1 MIAGRKIKA
10 NKDGDG
16 QSFGDM
22 KFFEILY
29 FNLYFVTKIIIIR
42 RKPSTGRKP
51 PFDQY
56 DTCNEDKCDW
66 QIEFER
72 AVVKLVN

>member
-16 QSFGDM
+16 SLGEM

-42 RKPSTGRKP
+42 RKPSAGRKP
-51 PFDQY
+51 PFYQY
-56 DTCNEDKCDW
+56 DIYDADKCDW